1 MHPAHRRRGAT
12 DAEGAGDPHR
22 SGGEPIDHPS
32 DSGVRATSMAVP
44 EELPAPT
51 VTPARMAGSPLRV
64 FVRTETA
71 GAVVLVIAAIVAI
84 VWSNGPW
91 AGTYDGVWSTPIA
104 IGVGDHELEATAR
117 VWVNQGLM
125 AIFFLVVGL
134 EAKRELDEGELRERG
149 RLTIP
154 VMAALGG
161 MAAAVGTYMAFNHG
175 GPAATGWGAAMS
187 TDTALALGALALVTP
202 ARAVRVRGFLLTLVV
217 VDDLVAL
224 LVIAVVYSSSVSVP
238 ALAIAVVLFV
248 VLIALRFL
256 PVGRGPVAVGVGL
269 AIWTAMFRSGVDPVI
284 AGLAIGL
291 ITSSYP
297 PARDDLVR
305 ATEATRA
312 FREQPTP
319 ELAFDARRRLT
330 TAISLNERLQF
341 LLHPWT
347 TFVIVPLFALA
358 NAGLPLGSDVLA
370 DALRSPITL
379 GIVAAFVVGK
389 PVGIVVA
396 SWLASRPMLGG
407 TRPPVTWPVLAGAGA
422 TAGMG
427 FTVSLLI
434 ANLAF
439 PAEQLDEAKIG
450 ILFAAVVSP
459 VIGWAFF
466 RATRMLPE
474 HVRIRQ
480 LGGVAE
486 TIVDLVD
493 DVDPERD
500 HIRGAPDATVTVV
513 EYGDYECP
521 YCGRAEPAVQALLA
535 HQAGD
540 PDGVRHVFRHL
551 PLSDVHPHA
560 QLAAEAV
567 EAAGAQGAYWPMH
580 NRLFAHQDALTARD
594 LIDHAE
600 ALGLDVER
608 FRADLRQ
615 RAFQARVGDDIEG
628 AGASGVSGTPTFFVN
643 GRRHR
648 GVYDEATLLEAVET
662 ARRGAAARGSGRG

>member
-1 MHPAHRRRGAT
+1 
-12 DAEGAGDPHR
+12 
-22 SGGEPIDHPS
+22 
-32 DSGVRATSMAVP
+32 MAVP
-44 EELPAPT
+44 DELPPT
-51 VTPARMAGSPLRV
+51 VTPARLAGSPLRV

-71 GAVVLVIAAIVAI
+71 GAVALVAAAIAAIVWA
-84 VWSNGPW
+84 NGPW
-91 AGTYDGVWSTPIA
+91 SHSYATVWHTTIA
-104 IGVGDHELEATAR
+104 ISVGDHELEATAR
-117 VWVNQGLM
+117 EWVNQGLM

-161 MAAAVGTYMAFNHG
+161 MAAAVAVYLAFNHG
-175 GPAATGWGAAMS
+175 GPAASGWGAAMS
-187 TDTALALGALALVTP
+187 TDTALALGALAIVTP
-202 ARAVRVRGFLLTLVV
+202 ARAVRVRGFLLTMVV

-224 LVIAVVYSSSVSVP
+224 TVIALVYSSAVSVP
-238 ALAIAVVLFV
+238 ALAIAVVLFG

-256 PVGRGPVAVGVGL
+256 PVGRGPVAVAVGL
-269 AIWTAMFRSGVDPVI
+269 GIWVAMFRSGVDPVI

-291 ITSSYP
+291 VTSSYP
-297 PARDDLVR
+297 PARDDLIR
-305 ATEATRA
+305 ATEGARA

-330 TAISLNERLQF
+330 AAISLNERLQF

-347 TFVIVPLFALA
+347 TFAIVPLFALA
-358 NAGLPLGSDVLA
+358 NAGIPLGDDVLR

-379 GIVAAFVVGK
+379 GIFVAFVVGK

-396 SWLASRPMLGG
+396 AWSASRPLLGG

-439 PAEQLDEAKIG
+439 PTEQLDEAKIG
-450 ILFAAVVSP
+450 ILAAAVVSP
-459 VIGWAFF
+459 VIGWAIF
-466 RATRMLPE
+466 RGTRMLPE

-480 LGGVAE
+480 LGRVAE

-500 HIRGAPDATVTVV
+500 HIRGAPNATVTVV
-513 EYGDYECP
+513 EYGDFECP

-535 HQAGD
+535 HEAND
-540 PDGVRHVFRHL
+540 ADGVRHVFRHL
-551 PLSDVHPHA
+551 PLTDVHPHA
-560 QLAAEAV
+560 QLAAEAA

-580 NRLFAHQDALTARD
+580 DRLFAHQDALSARD
-594 LIDHAE
+594 LLDHAE

-608 FRADLRQ
+608 FRADLRH
-615 RAFQARVGDDIEG
+615 RTFQARVGDDIEG
-628 AGASGVSGTPTFFVN
+628 AGVSGVSGTPTFFVN

-648 GVYDEATLLEAVET
+648 GVYDEAALVAAVEA
-662 ARRGAAARGSGRG
+662 ARRSVAAARRRASG

>member
-1 MHPAHRRRGAT
+1 
-12 DAEGAGDPHR
+12 
-22 SGGEPIDHPS
+22 
-32 DSGVRATSMAVP
+32 MAVP

-51 VTPARMAGSPLRV
+51 VTPAQGARSPLRI

-71 GAVVLVIAAIVAI
+71 GAVALVVAAIAAIVWA
-84 VWSNGPW
+84 NGPW
-91 AGTYDGVWSTPIA
+91 SHTYNGVWHTTIA
-104 IGVGDHELEATAR
+104 ISVGSHELEATAR
-117 VWVNQGLM
+117 EWVNQGLM

-154 VMAALGG
+154 VVAALGG
-161 MAAAVGTYMAFNHG
+161 MAAAVGIYMAFNHG
-175 GPAATGWGAAMS
+175 GPAASGWGAAMS
-187 TDTALALGALALVTP
+187 TDTALALGALAIVTP

-224 LVIAVVYSSSVSVP
+224 LVIALIYSSAVSVP
-238 ALAIAVVLFV
+238 ALAIAVVLFG

-256 PVGRGPVAVGVGL
+256 PVGRGPVAVGVGIG
-269 AIWTAMFRSGVDPVI
+269 IWIAMFESGVDPVI

-291 ITSSYP
+291 VTSSYP

-305 ATEATRA
+305 ATEAARA

-319 ELAFDARRRLT
+319 SLAFDARRRLT

-358 NAGLPLGSDVLA
+358 NAGIPLGDGVLG
-370 DALRSPITL
+370 DALRSPITV
-379 GIVAAFVVGK
+379 GIVVAFVVGK

-396 SWLASRPMLGG
+396 SWLASRPLLGG

-439 PAEQLDEAKIG
+439 PTEQLDEAKIG
-450 ILFAAVVSP
+450 ILVAAVVSP
-459 VIGWAFF
+459 LIGWAFF
-466 RATRMLPE
+466 RGTRLLPE

-480 LGGVAE
+480 LGRVAE

-493 DVDPERD
+493 DVDPDRD
-500 HIRGAPDATVTVV
+500 HIRGAPNATVTVV
-513 EYGDYECP
+513 EYGDFECP
-521 YCGRAEPAVQALLA
+521 YCGQAEPAVQALLA
-535 HQAGD
+535 HEAND

-551 PLSDVHPHA
+551 PLTDVHPHA
-560 QLAAEAV
+560 QLAAEAA

-580 NRLFAHQDALTARD
+580 DRLFAHQDALTARD
-594 LIDHAE
+594 LLDHAE
-600 ALGLDVER
+600 VLGLDVER
-608 FRADLRQ
+608 FRADLRH
-615 RAFQARVGDDIEG
+615 RTFQARVGDDIEG
-628 AGASGVSGTPTFFVN
+628 AGASGVSGTPTFFIN

-648 GVYDEATLLEAVET
+648 GVYDEATLVAAVET
-662 ARRGAAARGSGRG
+662 ARRSTAAARRRGRG